1 MLLIPQ
7 NVIKTARFWKRY
19 DTYDIKVQITLCS
32 FFSVLKRKQTNKNK
46 LENLADKMEEDKLI
60 YLITLEEQV
69 FMCLSPIF
77 LGDQMNWV
85 ARQRLIPGNYHL
97 TLSNLLF
104 HF

>member
-7 NVIKTARFWKRY
+7 NVIKTARFWKR
-19 DTYDIKVQITLCS
+19 YDIKVQITLCS
-32 FFSVLKRKQTNKNK
+32 FFSVLKRKQTNNNK
-46 LENLADKMEEDKLI
+46 LENLADKMEEVEDKLI
-60 YLITLEEQV
+60 YLITFEEQV

>member
-1 MLLIPQ
+1 MFIPQ
-7 NVIKTARFWKRY
+7 IVIKKARFWKCY
-19 DTYDIKVQITLCS
+19 ENKVLITLYS
-32 FFSVLKRKQTNKNK
+32 FVSVLKHKQTNNNK

>member
-1 MLLIPQ
+1 M
-7 NVIKTARFWKRY
+7 
-19 DTYDIKVQITLCS
+19 
-32 FFSVLKRKQTNKNK
+32 
-46 LENLADKMEEDKLI
+46 EEEDKLI

-69 FMCLSPIF
+69 FMCVSPIF

-85 ARQRLIPGNYHL
+85 ARQRLILGNYHL